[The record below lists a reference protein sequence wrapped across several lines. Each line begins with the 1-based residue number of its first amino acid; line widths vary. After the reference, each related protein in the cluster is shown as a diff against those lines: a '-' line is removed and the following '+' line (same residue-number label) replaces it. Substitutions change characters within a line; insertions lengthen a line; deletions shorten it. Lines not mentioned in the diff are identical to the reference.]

1 LGGRPVIIITTR
13 GAKSGKLR
21 KVPVMRVEHDGEY
34 AAVASTGG
42 GPKNPVWYFNLRADP
57 HVEVRDGTVVQAMTA
72 REVKGEEKALWWERS
87 VAAFPSY
94 ATYQRKTKREI
105 PVFVLTPVAG
115 AASSDGSGGHR
126 SLPA

>member
-1 LGGRPVIIITTR
+1 MTTR

-21 KVPVMRVEHDGEY
+21 KVPVMRVEHNGEY

-42 GPKNPVWYFNLRADP
+42 GPKNPVWVFNLRADP
-57 HVEVRDGTVVQAMTA
+57 RVEVRDGTVVQPMTA
-72 REVKGEEKALWWERS
+72 REVNGEEKALWWERS

-105 PVFVLTPVAG
+105 PVFVLTPDAG
-115 AASSDGSGGHR
+115 VASSDGRRVTGH
-126 SLPA
+126 SLRRRD

>member
-1 LGGRPVIIITTR
+1 MPLWP
-13 GAKSGKLR
+13 
-21 KVPVMRVEHDGEY
+21 PH
-34 AAVASTGG
+34 G
-42 GPKNPVWYFNLRADP
+42 GPNNPVWYFNLRAHP

-105 PVFVLTPVAG
+105 PVVLTRVAG
-115 AASSDGSGGHR
+115 GASSDGAEDHR
-126 SLPA
+126 SFPA